1 MLRTNGGPYND
12 ALRAYVLPQV
22 LRVQQ
27 CLQSKLFAVPK
38 KSRSGTV
45 RVESNCRK
53 NHPSVWSYL
62 CRFILPRTDNFL
74 GYLCRMTDSEEW
86 GKRRKIGNVRVNQI
100 IDFQDTLNI
109 WRKGTVVAVSK
120 ENQVLMARVKITIKG
135 DDFFETVEAN
145 SRRIAPF
152 TFFTK
157 KKYLEDFVPSL
168 A

>member
-1 MLRTNGGPYND
+1 
-12 ALRAYVLPQV
+12 
-22 LRVQQ
+22 
-27 CLQSKLFAVPK
+27 
-38 KSRSGTV
+38 
-45 RVESNCRK
+45 
-53 NHPSVWSYL
+53 
-62 CRFILPRTDNFL
+62 
-74 GYLCRMTDSEEW
+74 MTDSEEW

>member
-1 MLRTNGGPYND
+1 
-12 ALRAYVLPQV
+12 
-22 LRVQQ
+22 
-27 CLQSKLFAVPK
+27 
-38 KSRSGTV
+38 
-45 RVESNCRK
+45 
-53 NHPSVWSYL
+53 
-62 CRFILPRTDNFL
+62 
-74 GYLCRMTDSEEW
+74 MTDSEEW

-157 KKYLEDFVPSL
+157 KKYL
-168 A
+168 